1 MASCPRCGGY
11 VGDYYDPRCF
21 NCGFRPEDKV
31 FDGSPEYKKANKDA
45 SEHRPKV
52 TPEDY
57 SLLMS
62 SDCAAERVD

>member
-1 MASCPRCGGY
+1 MNGY
-11 VGDYYDPRCF
+11 VDPTGEARCV
-21 NCGFRPEDKV
+21 NCGWRPEDKV

-62 SDCAAERVD
+62 SDWAAERVD